1 METWLPLLG
10 GYLFIFF
17 ARVLDMSL
25 DVIRVLMLMRDKRL
39 LAAIIGFLEVSIFI
53 LALNKVLAGGL
64 DDPLKVIAYA
74 GGFATGNYIGSFIE
88 NKLALGYLS
97 LQVFPE
103 PQLTPHLINKLR
115 QEGFGVTS
123 VDCQGQCGERTV
135 LFVLLKRRDLQ
146 KALSIL
152 NNLDPNIFFN
162 VSDARLIHGG
172 VFPAKGSR
180 LGK

>member
-1 METWLPLLG
+1 LETWLPLIG

-17 ARVLDMSL
+17 ARVVDMSL

-39 LAAIIGFLEVSIFI
+39 LAAVVGFLEVSVFI
-53 LALNKVLAGGL
+53 LALNQVLAGGL
-64 DDPLKVIAYA
+64 NDPVKVIAYA
-74 GGFATGNYIGSFIE
+74 GGFATGNYIGSLIE
-88 NKLALGYLS
+88 GRLALGYLS
-97 LQVFPE
+97 LQVFPA
-103 PQLTPHLINKLR
+103 PQLASQFIERLR

-123 VDCQGQCGERTV
+123 VECQGQCGVRTV

-146 KALSIL
+146 RALSIL
-152 NNLDPNIFFN
+152 NKLDPNTFFN

-172 VFPAKGSR
+172 IFPSKGTR